1 MTSNLEHDTKRTV
14 ASSLREALEDEMT
27 SAPDADA
34 LLLSRAIDAAMSK
47 AMPSASIVPARPATV
62 TSLRPHPSPARVV
75 RYALPLAAAFVA
87 SLAMAAAAVYAH
99 RHPAAT
105 HLDAP
110 AALPEH
116 AVSTTGTSNAPPE
129 PSTSSQAM
137 SVHDLPTALTATTGP
152 GVLIGSPTTAPDL
165 FREANAERRSG
176 NTAKAILL
184 YRQLETKYPMAPET
198 QASRV
203 SHGFLLLEKEH
214 DPKGALRQF
223 DAFLKSSGDSATL
236 AEEARVGRAMS
247 LEQLG
252 RPAEERRAWEDLAA
266 HHPQS
271 LHMTHARERLRVLDG
286 NESQPR
292 EAPKGE
298 AREQEP

>member
-1 MTSNLEHDTKRTV
+1 MTSNLEPDTKRTV

-27 SAPDADA
+27 AAPDADA
-34 LLLSRAIDAAMSK
+34 LLVSRAIDAAMSK
-47 AMPSASIVPARPATV
+47 ALPASIAPARPAAV
-62 TSLRPHPSPARVV
+62 PSLRPHTSPARVV

-99 RHPAAT
+99 RHPATT

-116 AVSTTGTSNAPPE
+116 AASPTGTSIAPPE
-129 PSTSSQAM
+129 PSGHAM

-152 GVLIGSPTTAPDL
+152 GVQIGSPATAADL

-203 SHGFLLLEKEH
+203 SLGFLLLEKER

-223 DAFLKSSGDSATL
+223 DAFLESSGDRATL

-252 RPAEERRAWEDLAA
+252 RPGEERRAWEDLAA

-271 LHMTHARERLRVLDG
+271 LHMTHARERLRALDG

>member
-1 MTSNLEHDTKRTV
+1 MTSDFEHDTTRTV

-27 SAPDADA
+27 AAPDADT
-34 LLLSRAIDAAMSK
+34 LLLARAIDAAMSK
-47 AMPSASIVPARPATV
+47 ALPSASIAPARPAAV
-62 TSLRPHPSPARVV
+62 PSLRPHTSPARVV

-99 RHPAAT
+99 RHPSTT

-110 AALPEH
+110 TALPEH
-116 AVSTTGTSNAPPE
+116 SPPATASIAPPE
-129 PSTSSQAM
+129 PSSHAM
-137 SVHDLPTALTATTGP
+137 SVHDLPTALTATTAP
-152 GVLIGSPTTAPDL
+152 GVLIGSPATAADL

-176 NTAKAILL
+176 NTTKAILL

-203 SHGFLLLEKEH
+203 SLGFLLLEKEH

-223 DAFLKSSGDSATL
+223 DAFLESSGDRATL

-252 RPAEERRAWEDLAA
+252 RPAEERRAWEELAA

-271 LHMTHARERLRVLDG
+271 LHMTHARERLRALDG
-286 NESQPR
+286 NEPQPR